1 MPVPTKA
8 NCRETDCQRQ
18 YNIEIAAE
26 FDMCELQASFFDV
39 KKEAFE

>member
-18 YNIEIAAE
+18 YIDIAAE